1 MYKQAT
7 IYVKSLFNRSDFVRN
22 VLIMISGT
30 VFAQSLY
37 FFTTPI
43 LSRIYSPENF
53 GHFSVFVSIISVV
66 MIIATLTYE
75 YAIVLPERD
84 EAAVNLLSLTV
95 LTSILTTAVTF
106 ILIVGGFDRFGQ
118 LFNLSGY
125 SYYLWLLPIG
135 VLVAGLEQSFS
146 LWFTRKNRFKL
157 IASFQVLQSIS
168 VTFLMIIMGII
179 KIGPLGLIGGRVL
192 GRVISLVYLCK
203 NWWKGYGHL
212 INKAVTIKEIKTQSR
227 VYNKFL
233 RYNFGAELINAFSQN
248 IPILFLAYLYDAT
261 IVGLYGLAFK
271 IVILPTMIVA
281 RSVQQVFYSKANETY
296 RNKGSLQKLLK
307 NTTAGMIKV
316 WIMPFLILML
326 FGKIIFSVVFGYEW
340 AMAGTYSQIIAPLF
354 FFGILIQP
362 FVACLFILELQKVK
376 LYYEILLCISRLMS
390 IYIGHIFWKSA
401 IISIFFFGIS
411 GFLLNLVF
419 VLYTYYIVKK
429 RENFVQS

>member
-22 VLIMISGT
+22 VLILTSGT

-53 GHFSVFVSIISVV
+53 GHFSVFVSIVSVV

-75 YAIVLPERD
+75 YAIVLPESD
-84 EAAVNLLSLTV
+84 EVAVNLLSLTV
-95 LTSILTTAVTF
+95 LTSILTATVTF

-135 VLVAGLEQSFS
+135 VLGAGLEQSFS

-168 VTFLMIIMGII
+168 VTFLMIIIGII

-192 GRVISLVYLCK
+192 GRIISLVYLCK

-212 INKAVTIKEIKTQSR
+212 INQAVTIKEIKTQSR

-281 RSVQQVFYSKANETY
+281 RSIQQVFYSKANETY
-296 RNKGSLQKLLK
+296 RNKDSLQKLLK
-307 NTTAGMIKV
+307 NTTVGMIKV

-326 FGKIIFSVVFGYEW
+326 FGKIIFSVVFGHEW

-354 FFGILIQP
+354 FFGVLIQP
-362 FVACLFILELQKVK
+362 FVGCLFILELQKVK
-376 LYYEILLCISRLMS
+376 LYYEILLCISRFMS
-390 IYIGHIFWKSA
+390 IYIGYIFWKSA
-401 IISIFFFGIS
+401 TISILLFGIS
-411 GFLLNLVF
+411 GFLLNLAF
-419 VLYTYYIVKK
+419 VLFVFFLIKK